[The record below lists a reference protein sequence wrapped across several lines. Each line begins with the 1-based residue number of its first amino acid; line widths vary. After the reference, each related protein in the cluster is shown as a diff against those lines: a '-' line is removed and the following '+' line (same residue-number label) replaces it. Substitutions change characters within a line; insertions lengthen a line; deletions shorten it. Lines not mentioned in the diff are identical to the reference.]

1 MKWYPI
7 QFSFHQQFINTNI
20 LNIDNYYPK
29 KGGTVLYYLNLFN
42 GKGELGKPV
51 CGDELWRA
59 PEPGAERVPQNE
71 WQPTV
76 NLPVLD
82 DHCTRGHF
90 KPGW

>member
-1 MKWYPI
+1 MVSHSVLFPPTV
-7 QFSFHQQFINTNI
+7 HQHQYSQHRQ
-20 LNIDNYYPK
+20 LLPK
-29 KGGTVLYYLNLFN
+29 KGGDVLYYLNLFN

-71 WQPTV
+71 WQPAV